1 MNFSSSSIKSVDL
14 DLTNI
19 PRHVAIIMDGNGRWA
34 KRRLLNRINGHEK
47 GAETVKTVVRVC
59 QEIGI
64 AYLTLFAFSTEN
76 WQRPKNEVMALMSLL
91 KKFIIEEQQ
100 NLMDKKIR
108 LNAIGE
114 LEKLPE
120 DVHEA
125 LMKTINRTQNNQG
138 LQINLALSYGGRDE
152 IVHMVRQIAA
162 KVHSGAINPE
172 SIGMEV
178 VADHLYTQGI
188 PDPDLLIRTSGEI
201 RISNFLLWQ
210 IAYSEICITETLW
223 PDFSED
229 EFLAMIKNFQGRER
243 RFGKV

>member
-1 MNFSSSSIKSVDL
+1 MNFSSAPIKSSDL
-14 DLTNI
+14 DSNKI
-19 PRHVAIIMDGNGRWA
+19 PKHIAIIMDGNGRWA

-47 GAETVKTVVRVC
+47 GAETVKTIVRVC

-76 WQRPKNEVMALMSLL
+76 WQRPKNEVMALMALL
-91 KKFIIEEQQ
+91 KKFVIAEQK
-100 NLMDKKIR
+100 NLIDKGIR

-114 LEKLPE
+114 LEKLPK

-125 LMKTINRTQNNQG
+125 LMETITRTKTNCG

-152 IVHMVRQIAA
+152 IVHMVRRIAE
-162 KVHSGAINPE
+162 KVHLGVMSPE
-172 SIGMEV
+172 SITMEIV
-178 VADHLYTQGI
+178 TDHLYTQGI

-210 IAYSEICITETLW
+210 IAYSEICVTETLW
-223 PDFSED
+223 PDFGED

>member
-1 MNFSSSSIKSVDL
+1 LNFSSSSIKSVDL

-34 KRRLLNRINGHEK
+34 KRRLLNRIKGHEK
-47 GAETVKTVVRVC
+47 GAETVKTMVRVC
-59 QEIGI
+59 QEIGV

-100 NLMDKKIR
+100 NLMDKEIR

-172 SIGMEV
+172 SISMAV
-178 VADHLYTQGI
+178 VSDHLYTQGI

-210 IAYSEICITETLW
+210 IAYSEICVTETLW